1 MTPAPFLSDDWTAQ
15 VRAVKA
21 TLAGNEIDEPGMVV
35 NATITGVPF
44 GDPVRELHST
54 HGPVLGW
61 EPGHDPAAALSIRLD
76 YALARELIL
85 DTTFDVL
92 AQAIDSGAVTIE
104 GDAGALRAW
113 WSHRIGNPDA
123 VALDDQVRALTA

>member
-1 MTPAPFLSDDWTAQ
+1 MPPSPFLSDAWVAQ

-21 TLAGNEIDEPGMVV
+21 THAGTPIDEPGLVV

-44 GDPVRELHST
+44 GDPTRHLHST

-61 EPGHDPAAALSIRLD
+61 EPGHDPSATLSIGLD
-76 YALARELIL
+76 YHLARELIV

-92 AQAIDSGAVTIE
+92 RQAIDAGTITID
-104 GDAGALRAW
+104 GDTAELRAW

-123 VALDDQVRALTA
+123 VLLDDEVRALTA

>member
-1 MTPAPFLSDDWTAQ
+1 MQPQQFLSDDWVAQ

-21 TLAGNEIDEPGMVV
+21 AHEGNPIDQPGLVV

-44 GDPVRELHST
+44 GPDTRDLHST

-61 EPGHDPAAALSIRLD
+61 EPGLDPAATLAIRLD
-76 YALARELIL
+76 YRLARELIL

-92 AQAIDSGAVTIE
+92 SQAIDAGQIVID
-104 GDAGALRAW
+104 GDAAELRSW

-123 VALDDQVRALTA
+123 VTLDDEVRALTA

>member
-1 MTPAPFLSDDWTAQ
+1 MPASSFLSDAWLDQ

-21 TLAGNEIDEPGMVV
+21 AHAGTPIDQPGLVV
-35 NATITGVPF
+35 NATVTGVPF
-44 GDPVRELHST
+44 GDATRLLHST

-61 EPGHDPAAALSIRLD
+61 EPGHDTAATLAIQVD
-76 YALARELIL
+76 YDLARQLIL

-92 AQAIDSGAVTIE
+92 SQAIDAGQIVID
-104 GDAGALRAW
+104 GDVDELRSW

-123 VALDDQVRALTA
+123 VALDDEVRALTA

>member
-1 MTPAPFLSDDWTAQ
+1 MQPSPFLSDDWVTQ

-21 TLAGNEIDEPGMVV
+21 AHAGTPIDQPGMVV

-44 GDPVRELHST
+44 GPGTRLLHST

-61 EPGHDPAAALSIRLD
+61 ESGHDPAATLAIRLD
-76 YALARELIL
+76 YHLARELIV

-92 AQAIDSGAVTIE
+92 SQAIDAGTIAID
-104 GDAGALRAW
+104 GDAAALRSW

-123 VALDDQVRALTA
+123 VALDDEVRALTA